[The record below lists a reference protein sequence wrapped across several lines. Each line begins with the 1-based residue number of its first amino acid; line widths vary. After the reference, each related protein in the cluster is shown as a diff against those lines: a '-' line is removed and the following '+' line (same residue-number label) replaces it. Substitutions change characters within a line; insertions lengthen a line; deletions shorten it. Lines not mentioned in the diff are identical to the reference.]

1 MHSDIA
7 LRRRVLQRAYLRYQA
22 ADQAWIMAVRDVRAW
37 FPAESKPGRWVIGD
51 PGSSVRRL
59 YEKRERARMQLEVA
73 YLKLKVARQRM
84 IGRRS
89 SEQPRATLFIAAQ
102 M

>member
-1 MHSDIA
+1 MHTDIA

-22 ADQAWIMAVRDVRAW
+22 ADQAWTIAVRDVRAW

-51 PGSSVRRL
+51 PGSTIRRL
-59 YEKRERARMQLEVA
+59 YEKRERARMRLEAA
-73 YLKLKVARQRM
+73 YLKLQVARRRMTQQRT
-84 IGRRS
+84 
-89 SEQPRATLFIAAQ
+89 SEPPRVTLLIAAQ